1 MSSEPKHKLAAIMFT
16 DIVGYSNIMSLDEKK
31 GIKILERHDE
41 IIHPV
46 IEKNSGKILKRMG
59 DAIFA
64 EFASSVNAVRC
75 AIDIQTAL
83 KDFNSD
89 KSLEDMIII
98 RIGIYL
104 DDVMVHGDDL
114 FGEGI
119 NVAARLEPLASPG
132 GICLSQAVYQSVQS
146 SLDLSAILVGE
157 MELKNIIEKY
167 VVYKIPPFYAEE
179 LAETSVSV
187 KKGEKRIFD
196 FKIDSIKRIPPPKR
210 SFWTVLPFGLLLSPV
225 PVLIGIMSFLLISPN
240 LGLWPGDIEDPE
252 LLIGKLKSNSDPI
265 SQGIRNKLLTTTKKL
280 IDEYEDQNRVSLE
293 LKIEVQKDLQRLVMK
308 KQLIFDDQVLDHIN
322 ISEKTREQI
331 EANPIGDDMVLL
343 NRSLLAEAFPQEIA
357 ADHPHS
363 LTIIKE
369 SIKFF
374 RYKIPYFNFFIIG
387 LMAFFVIT
395 GISQTYYIALAT
407 VQVKFSDVRHVD
419 EMLEYFVLQMGFK
432 PSTKELGDLV
442 FKPSRSKYIKDIFYQ
457 GFPTKLRARIDG
469 NSVIITS
476 TIPTVKRLTKQL
488 KVFSN

>member
-1 MSSEPKHKLAAIMFT
+1 MSSEPKRKLAAIMFT

-119 NVAARLEPLASPG
+119 NVFARLEPLAAPG

-146 SLDLSAILVGE
+146 SLDLSAIRVGE

-167 VVYKIPPFYAEE
+167 VVYKIPPFYAED

-210 SFWTVLPFGLLLSPV
+210 SFWAVLPFALLLSPV
-225 PVLIGIMSFLLISPN
+225 PILLGIMTFQLISPN

-265 SQGIRNKLLTTTKKL
+265 SRGIRNKLLTTTKKL
-280 IDEYEDQNRVSLE
+280 IDEYEDQNRVSWK
-293 LKIEVQKDLQRLVMK
+293 LKIEVQKDLQRLVTK
-308 KQLIFDDQVLDHIN
+308 NQVLFDNQVLEHIN
-322 ISEKTREQI
+322 ISDKTREQI
-331 EANPIGDDMVLL
+331 KANPTGDDMVLL

-357 ADHPHS
+357 ADHPHVFA
-363 LTIIKE
+363 IIIE
-369 SIKFF
+369 SIKFLRF
-374 RYKIPYFNFFIIG
+374 DLPFFFIG
-387 LMAFFVIT
+387 LIAFLVLG
-395 GISQTYYIALAT
+395 GISTAYYIALAS
-407 VQVKFSDVRHVD
+407 VLVKFSDVRQTD
-419 EMLEYFVLQMGFK
+419 EILEYFVLQMGFK

-442 FKPSRSKYIKDIFYQ
+442 FKPTRSKYIRDIFIQ

-469 NSVIITS
+469 NSVVITS
-476 TIPTVKRLTKQL
+476 TIPTVKRLTKRL
-488 KVFSN
+488 KAFSN

>member
-1 MSSEPKHKLAAIMFT
+1 MSSEPKRKLAAIMFT

-146 SLDLSAILVGE
+146 NLDLSAILVGE

-167 VVYKIPPFYAEE
+167 VVYKIPPFYAED

-210 SFWTVLPFGLLLSPV
+210 SFWAVLPFAFILMLAYI
-225 PVLIGIMSFLLISPN
+225 LIGAMTYLWINP
-240 LGLWPGDIEDPE
+240 GLYPGDIEDPE
-252 LLIGKLKSNSDPI
+252 RLISKLKNTSDPI
-265 SQGIRNKLLTTTKKL
+265 SLEIRNKVLTTTKKL
-280 IDEYEDQNRVSLE
+280 IDEYEDQNRVSSKL
-293 LKIEVQKDLQRLVMK
+293 ITAVQKDLQRLV
-308 KQLIFDDQVLDHIN
+308 
-322 ISEKTREQI
+322 TREHI
-331 EANPIGDDMVLL
+331 KANPTGDDMVLL

-357 ADHPHS
+357 AEHPPVIP
-363 LTIIKE
+363 IIVE
-369 SIKFF
+369 AIKLF
-374 RYKIPYFNFFIIG
+374 RGEPNFNFIIIG
-387 LMAFFVIT
+387 LVAFLVLGAVST
-395 GISQTYYIALAT
+395 AYSSALAT
-407 VQVKFSDVRHVD
+407 VQIKFSDVRQTD
-419 EMLEYFVLQMGFK
+419 EILEYFVLQMGFK

-442 FKPSRSKYIKDIFYQ
+442 FKPTRSKYIRDIFIQ

-469 NSVIITS
+469 NSVVITS
-476 TIPTVKRLTKQL
+476 TIPTVKRLTKRL
-488 KVFSN
+488 KAFSS

>member
-1 MSSEPKHKLAAIMFT
+1 MSSEPKRKLAAIMFT

-146 SLDLSAILVGE
+146 NLDLSAILVGE

-167 VVYKIPPFYAEE
+167 VVYKIPPFYAED

-187 KKGEKRIFD
+187 KKEGNQLFD

-210 SFWTVLPFGLLLSPV
+210 SFWAVLPLAFILMLAYI
-225 PVLIGIMSFLLISPN
+225 LIGAMTYLWINP
-240 LGLWPGDIEDPE
+240 GLYPGDIEDPE
-252 LLIGKLKSNSDPI
+252 RLISKLKNTSDPI
-265 SQGIRNKLLTTTKKL
+265 SLEIRNKVLTTTKKL
-280 IDEYEDQNRVSLE
+280 IDEYEDQNRVSWK
-293 LKIEVQKDLQRLVMK
+293 LKIEVQKDLQRLVTK
-308 KQLIFDDQVLDHIN
+308 NQVLFDNQVLEHIN
-322 ISEKTREQI
+322 ISDKTREQI
-331 EANPIGDDMVLL
+331 KANPTGDDMVLL

-357 ADHPHS
+357 AEHPPVI
-363 LTIIKE
+363 TIIVE
-369 SIKFF
+369 AIKLF
-374 RYKIPYFNFFIIG
+374 RGEPNFNFIIIG
-387 LMAFFVIT
+387 LVAFLVLGAVST
-395 GISQTYYIALAT
+395 AYSSALAT
-407 VQVKFSDVRHVD
+407 VQIKFSDVRQTD
-419 EMLEYFVLQMGFK
+419 EILEYFVLQMGFK

-442 FKPSRSKYIKDIFYQ
+442 FKPTRSKYIRDIFNQ

-469 NSVIITS
+469 NSVVITS

-488 KVFSN
+488 KAFSN